1 MLGRPLRD
9 VPECLLV
16 SRVAVFTLNAADD
29 GAGRRRPVETKQ
41 AVSAKMRWRCLQLQF
56 LMVAAAVVGLGG
68 GHAVAETPEEII
80 AAKIRLQGFAC
91 DKPVSA
97 ERDRTASKP
106 NEAVWHLKCE
116 DHTYRVRLVPNM
128 AADVL
133 SMD

>member
-1 MLGRPLRD
+1 M
-9 VPECLLV
+9 
-16 SRVAVFTLNAADD
+16 SR
-29 GAGRRRPVETKQ
+29 RH
-41 AVSAKMRWRCLQLQF
+41 LQFLF

-68 GHAVAETPEEII
+68 GHAAAETPEEII

-97 ERDRTASKP
+97 ERDRAVSKP
-106 NEAVWHLKCE
+106 NEAVWVLKCE
-116 DHTYRVRLVPNM
+116 DHNYRVRLVPNM